1 MLHRDNDAREWIRN
15 QCIVCTHRNTQPIV
29 IRQSRLD
36 LRLGWLRSMQIDQE
50 RESNLESN
58 LSLVKRE
65 SRWSKAINGWRG
77 CFTVIWGRKTK
88 PSKPYSCETMLLP
101 SLLVSVR
108 SNAQSQSDARQD
120 GWRSVLAFLF
130 IDMRSTNPNSSIRAR
145 CVRAYE
151 RLIARYNFPRYE
163 RACIPFFLTHSREHY
178 RLQSYSSL
186 QYK

>member
-88 PSKPYSCETMLLP
+88 PSKPYSCETMLCRHCLFLCAATRNRNPILDKTDEGP
-101 SLLVSVR
+101 SWLFYLSTCDRQIRIHLSEPVAFAHTSDWLRDITFRVT
-108 SNAQSQSDARQD
+108 NA
-120 GWRSVLAFLF
+120 
-130 IDMRSTNPNSSIRAR
+130 
-145 CVRAYE
+145 RAYH
-151 RLIARYNFPRYE
+151 
-163 RACIPFFLTHSREHY
+163 FF
-178 RLQSYSSL
+178 
-186 QYK
+186 